1 MLRALGIG
9 LSKTGTTTLSEAFGI
24 LGLKCLDYDS
34 KRLNEILA
42 GRDLDPDFRIYDDVD
57 AATDIPTALFYEELL
72 LAYPGCKAILT
83 IRDPDAWYRSVVSHY
98 NERFPIRRPSLKDR
112 LLAQF
117 KIGAGKSEIRY
128 HEFRTNMRNLVFGS
142 VHASEFLYKKRFIEH
157 NLLAQLRIP
166 ADRLLVMDITAGDG
180 WDKLCPFLD
189 LPVPTTPF
197 PFRNKTDFV
206 NKAHH
211 RYWEAAAEAS

>member
-34 KRLNEILA
+34 ERLNEILA

-98 NERFPIRRPSLKDR
+98 NERFPVRRPSLKDR
-112 LLAQF
+112 
-117 KIGAGKSEIRY
+117 
-128 HEFRTNMRNLVFGS
+128 
-142 VHASEFLYKKRFIEH
+142 
-157 NLLAQLRIP
+157 LLAQLRIP